1 MMNSRIA
8 DLAPIAAENFL
19 SSLQAIQEELFF
31 QYLRLPRVGE
41 TIVFQRYETQRY
53 LFSPH
58 DFTRSCS
65 STENEQC

>member
-19 SSLQAIQEELFF
+19 SSLQAIQEELFL

-41 TIVFQRYETQRY
+41 TIVFQRYET
-53 LFSPH
+53 
-58 DFTRSCS
+58 
-65 STENEQC
+65 